1 MEYNS
6 GASMILPDS
15 IDLIENDFDSEDI
28 AHEQIKQNE
37 IMELI
42 AAAFE
47 GNDGSFDDDEDND
60 DDDDDDDGRSLNT
73 SDSSYHSSDEQ
84 QILYSNNTTDEHYI
98 QQENE

>member
-60 DDDDDDDGRSLNT
+60 DDDDDDDRSLNT